1 MDARWVSWSLQKAH
15 TVPILGQDIWSRKPQ
30 PKVSKGVVR
39 EGAPNLQSPIS
50 TQGYNQQGSGSSLLR
65 GRGRQKERLE
75 GKGSGSIQPGEKTE
89 GDLINVYKYMK
100 RSWRQMDEARFSGW
114 CTTIGQGVIA

>member
-1 MDARWVSWSLQKAH
+1 MEQKTA
-15 TVPILGQDIWSRKPQ
+15 
-30 PKVSKGVVR
+30 
-39 EGAPNLQSPIS
+39 A
-50 TQGYNQQGSGSSLLR
+50 QGLKGSGE
-65 GRGRQKERLE
+65 GRGTKSPEPHLHTRLQPARFWKLSAPGQGKTERE
-75 GKGSGSIQPGEKTE
+75 VRRKGSGSVQPGEKTE